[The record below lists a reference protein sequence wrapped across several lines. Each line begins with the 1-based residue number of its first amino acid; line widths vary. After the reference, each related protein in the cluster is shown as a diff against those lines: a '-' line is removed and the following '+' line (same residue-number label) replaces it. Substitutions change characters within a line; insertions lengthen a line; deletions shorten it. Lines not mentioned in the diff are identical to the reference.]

1 MSLPFHSAIG
11 VWLAGVLLMAPL
23 GCSSAVH
30 ADPSPVLDSHSPQG
44 IHLVASRGQTASRTE
59 VRDLRF
65 HTYET
70 YTRLVLDLAGPVE
83 FTESRQ
89 EENGQVLIRLENA
102 SMEPG
107 AHQAMNHEGFPTGV
121 KVFPTKG
128 GAVHVWL
135 DPALVG
141 DYKLFS
147 LDGPERL
154 VLDLY
159 YNGSK
164 TRQAPAPTPLVV
176 VVDPGHGGKDPGAI
190 GRKGTQEKD
199 IVLDVAQTLRELLE
213 TRLNVKVLMTRD
225 RDVFIEL
232 EDRAKFANEHKA
244 DLFVS
249 IHVNSHPRRSIK
261 GVEIYHFGKATDQ
274 RALEVAAREN
284 GKPVE
289 ESGVVGEILGDF
301 INGQKTIRSKELA
314 YTTSQSLITHISQ
327 HFPVKDHGVKS
338 APFYVLRFT
347 TMPSILAEIA
357 FVSNPVEERRLRTA
371 SFQQQMAEAIFQGLE
386 QYVTT
391 YMNGGPLQTASR

>member
-1 MSLPFHSAIG
+1 MHFYSTIG
-11 VWLAGVLLMAPL
+11 MWLAGVLLMAPL

-30 ADPSPVLDSHSPQG
+30 ADPSPSLDSHSLQG
-44 IHLVASRGQTASRTE
+44 IHLVASRGQAVPRTE

-65 HTYET
+65 HSYEE
-70 YTRLVLDLAGPVE
+70 YTRLVLDLAGPVD
-83 FTESRQ
+83 FTESGQ
-89 EENGQVLIRLENA
+89 QDNGQVLIRLENT
-102 SMEPG
+102 SMEPQ
-107 AHQAMNHEGFPTGV
+107 AHQAKRLEGFPKGV
-121 KVFPTKG
+121 EIFPTKG

-135 DPALVG
+135 DPAIVG
-141 DYKLFS
+141 EYKLFA

-159 YNGSK
+159 YNGGK
-164 TRQAPAPTPLVV
+164 ARQAPAPTPTVV
-176 VVDPGHGGKDPGAI
+176 VIDPGHGGKDPGAV

-199 IVLDVAQTLRELLE
+199 IVLDVARALRKLLE
-213 TRLNVKVLMTRD
+213 KRMNVKVLMTRD

-232 EDRAKFANEHKA
+232 EDRTAFANAHKA

-314 YTTSQSLITHISQ
+314 YTTSQSLVTHIRQ
-327 HFPVKDHGVKS
+327 HFPVNDHGVKS

-371 SFQQQMAEAIFQGLE
+371 SFQQHMAEAIFQGLE
-386 QYVTT
+386 DYMTT